1 MTAKTRIALAEAEA
15 LADELLA
22 LLRPACIRLEVA
34 GSIRRR
40 KPDCGDVELVAIPKL
55 AYSDDLF
62 GLRDDVHPFNELD
75 ALCAELREAGVL
87 GERLDKN
94 GRRAWGS
101 AMKRATFKGFA
112 LDLFTCTPEQWGVT
126 FAIRTGGALFSHA
139 LVTAR
144 HVEVRD
150 ESGRSYGGGLCPP
163 WLHFRD
169 WRVKRTDEAGNPFP
183 TPEEEDVF
191 DLLGVPF
198 IPPQERDA
206 FMEARA
212 AAGVRR

>member
-1 MTAKTRIALAEAEA
+1 MTMKTRIPLAEASG

-22 LLRPACIRLEVA
+22 LLAPACERIEIA

-40 KPDCGDVELVAIPKL
+40 KPDCGDVELACIPRL

-87 GERLDKN
+87 SERLN
-94 GRRAWGS
+94 RLGRRAWGS
-101 AMKRATFKGFA
+101 AMKWATYKGFA
-112 LDLFTCTPEQWGVT
+112 LDIFACTPEQWGVT
-126 FAIRTGGALFSHA
+126 FAIRTGGAVFSHA
-139 LVTAR
+139 LVTPR
-144 HVEVRD
+144 HQEVRD
-150 ESGRSYGGGLCPP
+150 EAGRGFGGGLCPP

-169 WRVKRTDEAGNPFP
+169 WRIKRVDEAGNPFA

-191 DLLGVPF
+191 DLLGVEY
-198 IPPQERDA
+198 IAPQERDA

-212 AAGVRR
+212 AAVAR

>member
-1 MTAKTRIALAEAEA
+1 MSEKCRIPLGEAEA
-15 LADELLA
+15 LADELLG

-40 KPDCGDVELVAIPKL
+40 KETIGDVELCAIPKL

-75 ALCAELREAGVL
+75 ALCAELRESGEL

-112 LDLFTCTPEQWGVT
+112 LDIFACTAEQWGVT
-126 FAIRTGGALFSHA
+126 FAIRTGGALFGHA
-139 LVTAR
+139 LVTPR
-144 HVEVRD
+144 NQTVRD
-150 ESGRSYGGGLCPP
+150 ESGRSYGSGLCPP

-169 WRVKRTDEAGNPFP
+169 WRVKRSDEAGNPFP

-191 DLLGVPF
+191 GLLGLEG

-206 FMEARA
+206 YMDAR
-212 AAGVRR
+212 AAGVR

>member
-1 MTAKTRIALAEAEA
+1 MSEKRRIPLREAEA
-15 LADELLA
+15 LADELLT

-75 ALCAELREAGVL
+75 ALCAELRESGVL

-112 LDLFTCTPEQWGVT
+112 LDLFACTAEQWGVT

-139 LVTAR
+139 LVTPR
-144 HVEVRD
+144 NQTVRD
-150 ESGRSYGGGLCPP
+150 ESGRAFGSGLCPP

-169 WRVKRTDEAGNPFP
+169 WRVKRADEAGNPFP

-191 DLLGVPF
+191 DLLGVEVV
-198 IPPQERDA
+198 PPQERDA
-206 FMEARA
+206 FMESRA
-212 AAGVRR
+212 AAGAAR

>member
-1 MTAKTRIALAEAEA
+1 VSEKRRIQLREAEA
-15 LADELLA
+15 LADELLG

-40 KPDCGDVELVAIPKL
+40 KADCGDVELCAIPKL

-75 ALCAELREAGVL
+75 ALCAELRESGVL

-94 GRRAWGS
+94 ARRAWGS

-112 LDLFTCTPEQWGVT
+112 LDLFACTAEQWGVT
-126 FAIRTGGALFSHA
+126 MAIRTGGALFSHA
-139 LVTAR
+139 LVTSK
-144 HVEVRD
+144 VQTVRD
-150 ESGRSYGGGLCPP
+150 ESGRAWGPGLCPS
-163 WLHFRD
+163 WLEFRG
-169 WRVKRTDEAGNPFP
+169 WRVRHVSAGSPP
-183 TPEEEDVF
+183 YLTPEERDVF
-191 DLLGVPF
+191 GILQLDFV
-198 IPPQERDA
+198 PPQERDA